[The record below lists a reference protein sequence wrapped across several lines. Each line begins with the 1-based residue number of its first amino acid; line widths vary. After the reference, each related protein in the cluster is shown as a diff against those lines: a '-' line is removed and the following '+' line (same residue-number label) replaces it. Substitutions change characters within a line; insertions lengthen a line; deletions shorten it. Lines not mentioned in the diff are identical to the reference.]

1 MPLLSRRI
9 ATLGTLVS
17 FLFLAGPTSQQ
28 APSISGRVLDDRGSP
43 VAGLTIEL
51 QSQYGTSLYPKVAT
65 HTDEDG
71 QYSLDDLGAGTW
83 RIRAYRSGE
92 QPSTTL
98 LTGKIELDAD
108 REAIDFELP
117 FDDGKAPNIQPGI
130 RYFPVSLVDRTDAA
144 PQLVGALIDVQSLEP
159 IRNGTITLYK
169 DLDGEEPEL
178 VATTQSDENGSF
190 RFDGLEPGI
199 HRFSISKPGYH
210 DPWENAVMI
219 SSTMRAKVYMLNIWT
234 NHSKWMG
241 NRPQTAK
248 AWQNGT
254 PMEVVL
260 TPFRRPAWG
269 SLSGRLHVENS
280 GEQPGSQD
288 ISVELVD
295 LKGRPLH
302 RFLDA
307 RVKDDGT
314 FNIYSIAPA
323 TYTLRIS
330 VGERIV
336 DVPNV
341 KIDAGPNEFSLTL

>member
-43 VAGLTIEL
+43 VAALTIEL

-65 HTDEDG
+65 RTDVDG
-71 QYSLDDLGAGTW
+71 MYSLDDLGPGVW

-130 RYFPVSLVDRTDAA
+130 RYFPVSPVNRTDST
-144 PQLVGALIDVQSLEP
+144 PQLEGVLIDVQSLEP
-159 IRNGTITLYK
+159 ISNGTITLYK
-169 DLDGEEPEL
+169 DLDSEDPEL
-178 VATTQSDENGSF
+178 VATTQSNESGSF

-210 DPWENAVMI
+210 DPWENAVMV

-234 NHSKWMG
+234 NHAEWMG
-241 NRPQTAK
+241 NRPQKAK
-248 AWQNGT
+248 SWQNGT

-260 TPFRRPAWG
+260 TPYRRPAWG
-269 SLSGRLHVENS
+269 SLSGRLQLAE
-280 GEQPGSQD
+280 PGSQD

-314 FNIYSIAPA
+314 FTIHSIAPA
-323 TYTLRIS
+323 LYMLRIS
-330 VGERIV
+330 VGDRTV
-336 DVPNV
+336 DIPNV
-341 KIDAGPNEFSLTL
+341 KIDAGPNELSLTL